1 MPRRPAC
8 SGRCIPAAWRPQER
22 ARVELNGNRRRAR
35 PAPAPPPAAREASR
49 PARVVPVARMTD
61 QMFDRLRE
69 LRPTAGT
76 EELRTI
82 LNRAGGDFTPPSLL
96 ARRVHPP
103 PRPTN
108 RDALVEQV
116 RADRLLGVESA
127 PPPASGCR
135 RSRRTARGPS
145 NLRPE
150 NLRVA
155 LGLPTVVMGAPVD
168 ATPEVIPAARVATDT
183 DAPPPYAVVV
193 VRALSGTG
201 PAAMM

>member
-1 MPRRPAC
+1 MT
-8 SGRCIPAAWRPQER
+8 
-22 ARVELNGNRRRAR
+22 
-35 PAPAPPPAAREASR
+35 
-49 PARVVPVARMTD
+49 TD

-69 LRPTAGT
+69 LRPAAGT

-82 LNRAGGDFTPPSLL
+82 LNRAGGDFNAALASLGESNP
-96 ARRVHPP
+96 AAP
-103 PRPTN
+103 PTN
-108 RDALVEQV
+108 QATVRTVEQV

-127 PPPASGCR
+127 RRQHPGAVAPAAV
-135 RSRRTARGPS
+135 ARGPS

-155 LGLPTVVMGAPVD
+155 LGLPTVVMGGPVTAPVPTTVVMGGPVTD

-193 VRALSGTG
+193 GRALSGTG

>member
-1 MPRRPAC
+1 M
-8 SGRCIPAAWRPQER
+8 
-22 ARVELNGNRRRAR
+22 
-35 PAPAPPPAAREASR
+35 
-49 PARVVPVARMTD
+49 
-61 QMFDRLRE
+61 
-69 LRPTAGT
+69 
-76 EELRTI
+76 RT
-82 LNRAGGDFTPPSLL
+82 
-96 ARRVHPP
+96 
-103 PRPTN
+103 
-108 RDALVEQV
+108 VEQV

-127 PPPASGCR
+127 RRQHPGAVAPAAV
-135 RSRRTARGPS
+135 ARGPS

-193 VRALSGTG
+193 GRALSGTG

>member
-1 MPRRPAC
+1 MT
-8 SGRCIPAAWRPQER
+8 
-22 ARVELNGNRRRAR
+22 
-35 PAPAPPPAAREASR
+35 
-49 PARVVPVARMTD
+49 TD

-82 LNRAGGDFTPPSLL
+82 LNRAGGDFNAALASLGADTPAAP
-96 ARRVHPP
+96 
-103 PRPTN
+103 PTN
-108 RDALVEQV
+108 QATVRTVEQV

-127 PPPASGCR
+127 RRQHPGAVAPAAV
-135 RSRRTARGPS
+135 ARGPS

-193 VRALSGTG
+193 GRALSGTG